1 MSGCAGSARGSA
13 GSIMGASAT
22 TALRE
27 AIDDFAA
34 FGVRAFTTTLGAGSF
49 STSADEP
56 AGEVMGRWDALRAEL
71 SVPRFATAR
80 QVHGDRVAAHTPTWE
95 GWLRVDAADGHLAL
109 DRGIAMAVSVADCV
123 PVFLAHPSGAI
134 ALLHAGWRGTAACI
148 LERAL
153 SAFGDRGLP
162 ARELAVHLGPAICGR
177 CYEVSPDVFRQI
189 TGRAVATPTCVDL
202 REALAERARQVGVR
216 AISISP
222 FCTRCD
228 NDRFFSHRAGDWGRQ
243 LGVLLAER

>member
-1 MSGCAGSARGSA
+1 MA
-13 GSIMGASAT
+13 ASASI
-22 TALRE
+22 ALRE

-34 FGVRAFTTTLGAGSF
+34 FGVRAFMTTRGAGSF

-56 AGEVMGRWDALRAEL
+56 AGAVMARWDALRAEL

-80 QVHGDRVAAHTPTWE
+80 QVHGDRVVAHTPTWE
-95 GWLRVDAADGHLAL
+95 GWLRVAAADGHLAL

-134 ALLHAGWRGTAACI
+134 ALLHAGWRGTVACI

-153 SAFGDRGLP
+153 SAFGGRGVP
-162 ARELAVHLGPAICGR
+162 ARELVVHLGPAICGR

-202 REALAERARQVGVR
+202 REALADRARHAGVR

-222 FCTRCD
+222 FCTRCH